1 MTTENTAV
9 LATADAEPAQIT
21 KFQPAEPG
29 FYRNVPSE
37 AYHGGPGISKSAM
50 DWALVS
56 GQHFYYYQV
65 EGNDQKTTAALRE
78 GRILHKIVLELDD
91 FDSEFAIE
99 PVWPENALSGAE
111 QMKAILQAHNDALE
125 VKPPI
130 EELIAAIEARND
142 KLIKPID
149 AGKTIA
155 DHEAAYDS
163 LPDEFRTL
171 GEDDKRTAAVLK
183 ACIKAYNETL
193 AKPLKTSG
201 NYQAVLE
208 SYAMLGI
215 KEAERAAY
223 INALP
228 QPLPLS
234 GTKAEMAERIRSIQ
248 PEAVFLDELKEAFQ
262 KEAGSREIVSAL
274 EYEHALRY
282 REAVLSHPEAAL
294 LLEMEGEA
302 ETSLYWNHPQT
313 GELMKCR
320 PDWMSRKEHVIADL
334 KFVRNASPTGF
345 ARDGS
350 AHNYHV
356 QDAHYSDG
364 YETLTGHVPTFV
376 FIAVEKDGPLG
387 RDVYKPIL
395 VGVYFY
401 NINDRQRGL
410 ELRDMAVRNIVR
422 WRNDD
427 YYPGHDGVAEISVP
441 PYQSASERKVLN
453 DESGELPVT
462 NQERIIDDG
471 NQLEDAD
478 ALPDNLFASQEV
490 A

>member
-1 MTTENTAV
+1 MTTENATA

-99 PVWPENALSGAE
+99 PIWPVTALSGAE

-155 DHEAAYDS
+155 DNETAYDS

-171 GEDDKRTAAVLK
+171 GEDDKRTAAALK

-215 KEAERAAY
+215 KEAERAAH

-234 GTKAEMAERIRSIQ
+234 GTKAEMAEKIRSIQ

-320 PDWMSRKEHVIADL
+320 PDWMSRKEHVISDL

-462 NQERIIDDG
+462 NEERIIDDG